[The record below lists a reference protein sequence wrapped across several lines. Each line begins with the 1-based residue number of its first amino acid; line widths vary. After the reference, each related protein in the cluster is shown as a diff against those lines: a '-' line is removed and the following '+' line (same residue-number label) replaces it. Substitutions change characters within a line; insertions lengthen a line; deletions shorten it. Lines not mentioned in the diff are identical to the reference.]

1 MVTVL
6 FGLLVGLVRCVCYK
20 KESEFEKERDEQVS
34 SMRRA
39 ERESE
44 GIGIRKEKNN
54 SDVTGFFESDD
65 EQAIK
70 ILRVSEEFREL
81 LSERGI
87 ACD

>member
-1 MVTVL
+1 M
-6 FGLLVGLVRCVCYK
+6 CYK
-20 KESEFEKERDEQVS
+20 KESEFEKERDEQVL

-39 ERESE
+39 ETESK

-54 SDVTGFFESDD
+54 SDVTGFASDD

-70 ILRVSEEFREL
+70 ILRQSIGIREL

-87 ACD
+87 VSEYDWDFVFYLNRSMEP

>member
-1 MVTVL
+1 M
-6 FGLLVGLVRCVCYK
+6 CYK

-39 ERESE
+39 ETESK

-54 SDVTGFFESDD
+54 SDVTGFESDD

-70 ILRVSEEFREL
+70 ILRQSVGIREL

-87 ACD
+87 VSEYDWVFVFYLNR

>member
-39 ERESE
+39 ETESK

-54 SDVTGFFESDD
+54 SDVTGFESDD
-65 EQAIK
+65 EKAIK
-70 ILRVSEEFREL
+70 FLRGSEGIRKL

-87 ACD
+87 AYD